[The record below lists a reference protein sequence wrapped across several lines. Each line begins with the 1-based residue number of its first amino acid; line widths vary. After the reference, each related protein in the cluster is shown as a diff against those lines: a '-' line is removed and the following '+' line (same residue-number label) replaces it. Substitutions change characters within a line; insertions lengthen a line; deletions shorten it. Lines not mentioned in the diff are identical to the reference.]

1 VTDLAAATAAA
12 TSAVSQVA
20 GLVTELASAVTALDD
35 HRARAEQLRDAADAL
50 RLTDVIVVDC
60 ELAVLDAVDRQLDTA
75 RSVLDRLRSDPTDES
90 AFDGLRAVVA
100 AGAWSALDEVEAAL
114 RAKDELYRQ
123 ATADVQARLG
133 PWVDVES
140 AITDMNEELRRRNA
154 VLHREVAQGRD
165 RLLTLVNK
173 AKDGLA
179 SGQLLQAMGCLD
191 ALDEPSVP
199 ATRPSDPVPVPA
211 QELRARLADE
221 LDSARQYAGR
231 VQLTVLRGPLDRDRF
246 EYTLMLLTPG
256 GDRHVGVNVQDTTTI
271 VVQDRKYFLEVV
283 DRAGGTAYRSLR
295 SNLSLP
301 LGPARDA
308 KPPTGQAPTEPAARL
323 TELQEMGAIL
333 YKLLLPDRMKEELAQ
348 HPLAQLTIT
357 TNDLELPWELMYTG
371 EPGRSGNFLALERPV
386 CRMPVGRSR
395 GRQSGE
401 IEDRP
406 RIRRVALI
414 ASVGQP
420 KLTDARREVEQ
431 IRDRLKETWKDQ
443 VEVDLLIT
451 DTDAAPSGAQFRRM
465 LLAGSFDIVHYA
477 GHAAFD
483 AGRPDQSGLLLD
495 DGEVCF
501 AQKIQRLLQGHPL
514 VFLNA
519 CETARL
525 TEPDERRPPEGT
537 YEGDPREG
545 LASAFVYGGALACI
559 GAMWPVSDVVAA
571 DFAVSFYGQVLE
583 GQPLG
588 RAMLKARA
596 HTSET
601 FQDDPSWAAF
611 VLYGDPAFQL
621 APVARPMT

>member
-1 VTDLAAATAAA
+1 
-12 TSAVSQVA
+12 
-20 GLVTELASAVTALDD
+20 
-35 HRARAEQLRDAADAL
+35 
-50 RLTDVIVVDC
+50 
-60 ELAVLDAVDRQLDTA
+60 
-75 RSVLDRLRSDPTDES
+75 
-90 AFDGLRAVVA
+90 
-100 AGAWSALDEVEAAL
+100 
-114 RAKDELYRQ
+114 
-123 ATADVQARLG
+123 
-133 PWVDVES
+133 
-140 AITDMNEELRRRNA
+140 

-179 SGQLLQAMGCLD
+179 SGQLLLAMSCLD

-211 QELRARLADE
+211 HELRARLAEE

-271 VVQDRKYFLEVV
+271 VVQDRKYFLEVL

-301 LGPARDA
+301 LGPTRDA

-323 TELQEMGAIL
+323 TELQEMGAVL

-395 GRQSGE
+395 GRRSAE
-401 IEDRP
+401 IGDRP
-406 RIRRVALI
+406 KTRRVALI

-420 KLTDARREVEQ
+420 KLADAKREVEQ

-451 DTDAAPSGAQFRRM
+451 DTDTAPSGAQFRRM
-465 LLAGSFDIVHYA
+465 LLAGSYDIVHYA

-525 TEPDERRPPEGT
+525 TEPDERQPPEGT

-588 RAMLKARA
+588 RAMLKARV
-596 HTSET
+596 HTAEE
-601 FQDDPSWAAF
+601 FKDDPSWAAF

-621 APVARPMT
+621 APVPHPMT